1 MPIRHAPLVATAAVG
16 AVSLLS
22 GCTVPI
28 AGVAG
33 VTVGRDGSP
42 VGVIAMCRE
51 HVDGATLY
59 ADAEDPEAQKDLGVW
74 RHGAP
79 ITGLI
84 TWPLASPGDGWTVE
98 KPFGRLASG
107 QVYRLYGWTEDDSW
121 STSGVSF
128 TTKGLELLTP
138 GQVRYGSDDM
148 VGTVPLEDFRE
159 KACEEF

>member
-1 MPIRHAPLVATAAVG
+1 MPIRRAPLVATAAVG

-33 VTVGRDGSP
+33 VTVGRDGTP
-42 VGVIAMCRE
+42 VGVIAMCEE

-79 ITGLI
+79 LTGLI
-84 TWPLASPGDGWTVE
+84 TWSLASPGDGWTVE
-98 KPFGRLASG
+98 KPFGRLAPG

-128 TTKGLELLTP
+128 TTKDLELLTP